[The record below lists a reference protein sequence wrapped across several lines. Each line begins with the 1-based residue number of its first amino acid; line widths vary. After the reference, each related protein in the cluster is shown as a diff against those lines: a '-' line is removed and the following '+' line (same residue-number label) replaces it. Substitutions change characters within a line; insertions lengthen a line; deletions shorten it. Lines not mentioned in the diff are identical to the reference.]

1 MFQAPEL
8 QQKKHIFPTRRP
20 PQKKQSRSPIK
31 NKISS
36 PEIEFPVHFFHQNPR
51 VLWDIF
57 LRYLFFRLLFKVT
70 LVIVEYP
77 MNSRPRKSFTVR
89 CCRSWPC
96 IWQRSQIHQVMM
108 VVRQFWDQRDKQS
121 LWRVLEDIEAQWDF
135 MSVVIGSCS
144 CAWCLGSLIVG
155 VFHFEK
161 NIWAS
166 LWVKTGWG
174 LRLSA
179 ATDPKAPKSTSSPEV
194 RWGFGISLLIWR
206 GNKFRGG
213 FYSFTVEEEMR
224 KIGTCVLHT

>member
-155 VFHFEK
+155 FFISKKTSEPVFESRPVGV
-161 NIWAS
+161 WDLAP
-166 LWVKTGWG
+166 
-174 LRLSA
+174 RLTRRRRRVQAHQRFGGVLESA
-179 ATDPKAPKSTSSPEV
+179 
-194 RWGFGISLLIWR
+194 
-206 GNKFRGG
+206 
-213 FYSFTVEEEMR
+213 
-224 KIGTCVLHT
+224 C